1 MKHLKRFI
9 VLAMVLGIGGILL
22 MRVPAT
28 QFRGQ
33 DSQELTRHYNLIKA
47 KDINSRTISLY
58 SDDRKVETS
67 GNDQIWMSDD
77 MTLMIPETMVND
89 LFQCIAARMDGD
101 IIKLIKG
108 QKTCEIDIQK
118 NRVRTDD
125 GWTEARIAEFDRHGN
140 ICLSVNYLADY
151 FDYDYQWDDENNTAM
166 LATPEDE
173 PVSLPVRYDLRDYG
187 RVSEVRDQGSW
198 GTCWAFAALSALES
212 SLLPDKKCEF
222 SVDHLAMNNG
232 FNVDLDDGGDY
243 NMALAYM
250 TSWRGPVTEAQDP
263 YGDGKYEDGLSA
275 AVHLQDA
282 VIINERDYSQIK
294 QLIMQYGAVQSAIYS
309 QPDIRSLSAYYNEEN
324 AAYYYPESQECNHD
338 IDIIG
343 WDDTYPK
350 ENFVTEPE
358 KDGAFICKN
367 SWGADFGQNGFFY
380 ISYEDPNIGVYGV
393 SYTGVEDADN
403 YDRIYQTDLLGWTGS
418 IGYNEP
424 MAWFSSVY
432 QTDSKNTLRAAGFY
446 ATDAETYYDIYL
458 VRDFEGIEDMDRRV
472 FLQSGYIKDK
482 GYYTIPLENPQPLEA
497 DQRFAVIVQI
507 YTRDSMHP
515 IAIEYVSNE
524 LTVEADIS
532 DGESYMSYN
541 GSLWSHMEEA
551 STCNAC
557 LKAYTDLTPDQ

>member
-89 LFQCIAARMDGD
+89 LFQCTAARMDGD

-140 ICLSVNYLADY
+140 ICLSANYLADY

-212 SLLPDKKCEF
+212 SLLPDEKCEF

-432 QTDSKNTLRAAGFY
+432 QTDSKNTLLCHGCR
-446 ATDAETYYDIYL
+446 DIL
-458 VRDFEGIEDMDRRV
+458 
-472 FLQSGYIKDK
+472 
-482 GYYTIPLENPQPLEA
+482 
-497 DQRFAVIVQI
+497 
-507 YTRDSMHP
+507 
-515 IAIEYVSNE
+515 
-524 LTVEADIS
+524 
-532 DGESYMSYN
+532 
-541 GSLWSHMEEA
+541 
-551 STCNAC
+551 
-557 LKAYTDLTPDQ
+557 

>member
-58 SDDRKVETS
+58 SDDRKVETD

-89 LFQCIAARMDGD
+89 LFQCTAARMDGD

-212 SLLPDKKCEF
+212 SLLPDEKCEF

-309 QPDIRSLSAYYNEEN
+309 QPDIRSLS
-324 AAYYYPESQECNHD
+324 S
-338 IDIIG
+338 
-343 WDDTYPK
+343 
-350 ENFVTEPE
+350 
-358 KDGAFICKN
+358 
-367 SWGADFGQNGFFY
+367 
-380 ISYEDPNIGVYGV
+380 
-393 SYTGVEDADN
+393 
-403 YDRIYQTDLLGWTGS
+403 LL
-418 IGYNEP
+418 
-424 MAWFSSVY
+424 
-432 QTDSKNTLRAAGFY
+432 
-446 ATDAETYYDIYL
+446 
-458 VRDFEGIEDMDRRV
+458 
-472 FLQSGYIKDK
+472 
-482 GYYTIPLENPQPLEA
+482 
-497 DQRFAVIVQI
+497 
-507 YTRDSMHP
+507 
-515 IAIEYVSNE
+515 
-524 LTVEADIS
+524 
-532 DGESYMSYN
+532 
-541 GSLWSHMEEA
+541 
-551 STCNAC
+551 
-557 LKAYTDLTPDQ
+557 

>member
-33 DSQELTRHYNLIKA
+33 DSQELIRHYNLIKA

-89 LFQCIAARMDGD
+89 LFQCTAARMDGD

-212 SLLPDKKCEF
+212 SLLPDEKCEF

-232 FNVDLDDGGDY
+232 FNADLDDGGDY

-250 TSWRGPVTEAQDP
+250 ASWRGPVTEAQDP

-282 VIINERDYSQIK
+282 VIINERDYSQLCSRQSIPSRIFVHSAPIIMRK
-294 QLIMQYGAVQSAIYS
+294 MPLIIIPKVRNATMILILSDGMTPIRKKILLQSRRRTAL
-309 QPDIRSLSAYYNEEN
+309 LSART
-324 AAYYYPESQECNHD
+324 AGGPISVRMDFSIYPTKTRILVSMVYPIRVWKMQ
-338 IDIIG
+338 IIM
-343 WDDTYPK
+343 
-350 ENFVTEPE
+350 
-358 KDGAFICKN
+358 
-367 SWGADFGQNGFFY
+367 
-380 ISYEDPNIGVYGV
+380 
-393 SYTGVEDADN
+393 
-403 YDRIYQTDLLGWTGS
+403 TGS
-418 IGYNEP
+418 IRRICLDGRDLLDIMNQWP
-424 MAWFSSVY
+424 GF
-432 QTDSKNTLRAAGFY
+432 RAF
-446 ATDAETYYDIYL
+446 I
-458 VRDFEGIEDMDRRV
+458 RRTARTRFGRQV
-472 FLQSGYIKDK
+472 FM
-482 GYYTIPLENPQPLEA
+482 PRM
-497 DQRFAVIVQI
+497 QRHIMIFI
-507 YTRDSMHP
+507 
-515 IAIEYVSNE
+515 
-524 LTVEADIS
+524 
-532 DGESYMSYN
+532 
-541 GSLWSHMEEA
+541 W
-551 STCNAC
+551 
-557 LKAYTDLTPDQ
+557 

>member
-89 LFQCIAARMDGD
+89 LFQCTAARMDGD

-151 FDYDYQWDDENNTAM
+151 FDYDYQWDDENNTAT

-212 SLLPDKKCEF
+212 SLLPDEKCEF

-232 FNVDLDDGGDY
+232 FNADLDDGGDY

-367 SWGADFGQNGFFY
+367 SWGPISVRMDFSIY
-380 ISYEDPNIGVYGV
+380 PTKTRILVSMVYPIRV
-393 SYTGVEDADN
+393 WKMQ
-403 YDRIYQTDLLGWTGS
+403 IIMTGS
-418 IGYNEP
+418 IRRICLDGRDLLDIMNQWP
-424 MAWFSSVY
+424 GF
-432 QTDSKNTLRAAGFY
+432 RAF
-446 ATDAETYYDIYL
+446 I
-458 VRDFEGIEDMDRRV
+458 RRTARTRFGRQV
-472 FLQSGYIKDK
+472 FM
-482 GYYTIPLENPQPLEA
+482 PRM
-497 DQRFAVIVQI
+497 QRHIMIFI
-507 YTRDSMHP
+507 
-515 IAIEYVSNE
+515 
-524 LTVEADIS
+524 
-532 DGESYMSYN
+532 
-541 GSLWSHMEEA
+541 W
-551 STCNAC
+551 
-557 LKAYTDLTPDQ
+557 